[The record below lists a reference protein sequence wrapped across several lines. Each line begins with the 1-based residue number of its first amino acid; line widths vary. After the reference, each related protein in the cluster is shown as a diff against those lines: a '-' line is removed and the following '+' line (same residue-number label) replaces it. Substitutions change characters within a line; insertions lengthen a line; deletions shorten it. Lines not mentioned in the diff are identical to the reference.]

1 MVNEA
6 QTWRSKAK
14 EWRRI
19 AHQEANQPRAK
30 SLLYLADEAEEV
42 ATAIQAKTLPP
53 LAYC

>member
-6 QTWRSKAK
+6 KTWRSKAK
-14 EWRRI
+14 EWRRL
-19 AHQEANQPRAK
+19 AQLEANQSRVK

-42 ATAIQAKTLPP
+42 ATAIEAKTLPP